1 MVKLF
6 KIIEKIVWVIAALAI
21 VLVVIMMVYGII
33 ANTQQGWQKV
43 IPYLYL
49 AAFLFLIYKAVV
61 IIFTSFYK
69 IQITKRQEYLDAI
82 KGMGGESGNAILNQ
96 EDDQNK
102 DLEAIFDAVKQTPQ
116 ADTDSIVSTLR
127 ERLPE
132 VVSTLRE
139 RLPEVVQDLVTQQ
152 VELEKKRLAQE
163 NEKRLN
169 EINAMST
176 DVSGV
181 IERRDYL
188 LKLEREIKRQEAEN
202 QAQRLKYTEEYTMLV
217 FSLAGTP
224 VEDVEKVC
232 DVVKLFIETGQV
244 AANKDLC
251 IPLNKKLRN
260 AEVKQFVYN
269 IIRYNG
275 KENLDAESFLQT
287 AFCEW
292 FSGKKENIAKNYSVL
307 PKDSLV
313 SKDGVEA
320 DLERLRKELHREKK
334 INSLLCI

>member
-33 ANTQQGWQKV
+33 TNTQQGWQEV

-49 AAFLFLIYKAVV
+49 AAFLFTVYKAVV
-61 IIFTSFYK
+61 IFFTSFYK

-82 KGMGGESGNAILNQ
+82 KGIGGEGGNAILNQ
-96 EDDQNK
+96 KDDQNK
-102 DLEAIFDAVKQTPQ
+102 DLEAILDAVKQPPPQ

-132 VVSTLRE
+132 VV
-139 RLPEVVQDLVTQQ
+139 QDLVNQQ

-202 QAQRLKYTEEYTMLV
+202 RVQRLKYTEEYTMLV

-244 AANKDLC
+244 AANKDLR

-313 SKDGVEA
+313 SKEGVEA
-320 DLERLRKELHREKK
+320 DLECLHKTLTNKEHP
-334 INSLLCI
+334 

>member
-1 MVKLF
+1 MVKFF
-6 KIIEKIVWVIAALAI
+6 KILEKIVWVIAALAI
-21 VLVVIMMVYGII
+21 ALVVIMMVYGII

-49 AAFLFLIYKAVV
+49 AACLFAIYKAVV

-69 IQITKRQEYLDAI
+69 IQIIKRKEYLDAI
-82 KGMGGESGNAILNQ
+82 KGIGGEGGNAILNQ
-96 EDDQNK
+96 KEDQNK

-127 ERLPE
+127 A
-132 VVSTLRE
+132 
-139 RLPEVVQDLVTQQ
+139 RLPEVVQDLVTRQ

-202 QAQRLKYTEEYTMLV
+202 RVQRLRYIEEYTMLV

-244 AANKDLC
+244 SASKNLC

-260 AEVKQFVYN
+260 AELKQFVYN

-292 FSGKKENIAKNYSVL
+292 FSGKKENIAKNYSML
-307 PKDSLV
+307 PKASLV
-313 SKDGVEA
+313 SKEGGKRIWKGCVK
-320 DLERLRKELHREKK
+320 LI
-334 INSLLCI
+334 INIKD

>member
-33 ANTQQGWQKV
+33 TNTQQRWQKV

-49 AAFLFLIYKAVV
+49 AAFLFTVYKAVV
-61 IIFTSFYK
+61 IFFTSFYK

-82 KGMGGESGNAILNQ
+82 KGIGGEGDNAILNQ
-96 EDDQNK
+96 KEDQNK
-102 DLEAIFDAVKQTPQ
+102 VMEL
-116 ADTDSIVSTLR
+116 
-127 ERLPE
+127 LPE
-132 VVSTLRE
+132 VVH
-139 RLPEVVQDLVTQQ
+139 DLVTQQ
-152 VELEKKRLAQE
+152 AELEKKRLAQE

-169 EINAMST
+169 EINAMRTNVS
-176 DVSGV
+176 DVL
-181 IERRDYL
+181 ERREYL
-188 LKLEREIKRQEAEN
+188 LNLEADIKRCQEDERKK
-202 QAQRLKYTEEYTMLV
+202 RLAKTEEYTMLV
-217 FSLAGTP
+217 FSLAGTS

-232 DVVKLFIETGQV
+232 DIVKLFIETGQV
-244 AANKDLC
+244 AANKDLY

-260 AEVKQFVYN
+260 AELKQFVTN

-287 AFCEW
+287 TFCEW

-313 SKDGVEA
+313 SKEGVEV
-320 DLERLRKELHREKK
+320 DLERLKNFL
-334 INSLLCI
+334 

>member
-1 MVKLF
+1 M
-6 KIIEKIVWVIAALAI
+6 
-21 VLVVIMMVYGII
+21 
-33 ANTQQGWQKV
+33 
-43 IPYLYL
+43 
-49 AAFLFLIYKAVV
+49 
-61 IIFTSFYK
+61 
-69 IQITKRQEYLDAI
+69 
-82 KGMGGESGNAILNQ
+82 
-96 EDDQNK
+96 
-102 DLEAIFDAVKQTPQ
+102 
-116 ADTDSIVSTLR
+116 
-127 ERLPE
+127 
-132 VVSTLRE
+132 
-139 RLPEVVQDLVTQQ
+139 QDLVTQQ

-181 IERRDYL
+181 IERREYL

-202 QAQRLKYTEEYTMLV
+202 RVQRLRSTEKYTMLV

-244 AANKDLC
+244 SANKDLR

-260 AEVKQFVYN
+260 AELKQFVYN

-287 AFCEW
+287 AFGEW

-320 DLERLRKELHREKK
+320 DLINLRKWVGKKEEK
-334 INSLLCI
+334 IQVSNDNLY

>member
-21 VLVVIMMVYGII
+21 VLVVIMMIYGII
-33 ANTQQGWQKV
+33 TNTQQGWQKV
-43 IPYLYL
+43 IPCLYL
-49 AAFLFLIYKAVV
+49 AAFLFAIYKAVV

-82 KGMGGESGNAILNQ
+82 KGIGGEGGDAIMNQ
-96 EDDQNK
+96 KEDQNK
-102 DLEAIFDAVKQTPQ
+102 DLEAILDAVKQTPQ
-116 ADTDSIVSTLR
+116 ADTDSI
-127 ERLPE
+127 
-132 VVSTLRE
+132 VSTLRE

-169 EINAMST
+169 EINAMSI

-188 LKLEREIKRQEAEN
+188 LKLEREIKRQETEN
-202 QAQRLKYTEEYTMLV
+202 RVKRLKYTEEYTMLV

-244 AANKDLC
+244 AANKDLR

-320 DLERLRKELHREKK
+320 DIERLRRCWQ
-334 INSLLCI
+334 IT

>member
-1 MVKLF
+1 MVKFF

-49 AAFLFLIYKAVV
+49 APFLFAIYKAVV

-82 KGMGGESGNAILNQ
+82 KGIGGEGGDAIMNQ
-96 EDDQNK
+96 KEDQNK
-102 DLEAIFDAVKQTPQ
+102 DLEAILDAVKQTPQ
-116 ADTDSIVSTLR
+116 ADTDSI
-127 ERLPE
+127 
-132 VVSTLRE
+132 VSTLRE

-169 EINAMST
+169 EINAMSI

-188 LKLEREIKRQEAEN
+188 LKLEREIKRQETEN
-202 QAQRLKYTEEYTMLV
+202 RVKRLKYTEEYTMLV

-244 AANKDLC
+244 SANKDLC

-260 AEVKQFVYN
+260 AELKQFVTN
-269 IIRYNG
+269 IIRYN
-275 KENLDAESFLQT
+275 KKDILDGDSFLQT
-287 AFCEW
+287 AFGEW

-313 SKDGVEA
+313 SRMA
-320 DLERLRKELHREKK
+320 
-334 INSLLCI
+334 